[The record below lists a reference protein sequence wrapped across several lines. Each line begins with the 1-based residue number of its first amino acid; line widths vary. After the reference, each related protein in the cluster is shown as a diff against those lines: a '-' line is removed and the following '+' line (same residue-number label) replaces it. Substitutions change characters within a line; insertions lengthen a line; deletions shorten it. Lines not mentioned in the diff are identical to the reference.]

1 MGCCLWSNVPG
12 CVLLKVTDRMVEDTG
27 LRETRDDR
35 LYVQSVEKAFR
46 VLEAFAS
53 ATGPMSL
60 SQLAVAS
67 GLDKS
72 GAQRMG
78 HTLARLGYL
87 EQVPGGLRP
96 GHRILERSFDYL
108 RTDPLV
114 RRALPILAELKR
126 ETQERVD
133 LSRFDDVNMLY
144 LVRLQ
149 SKRETF
155 YAYLNGRRVP
165 TFCTSGGRAVLS
177 RLPRAQML
185 DVLQRSD
192 RTKVTPKT
200 TTAMERVVRLV
211 QQAQADGYAVALE
224 EVLLGEIAIAAAVT
238 DEIGRPVAAIHVAGS
253 LGDWTAED
261 FTRRFAPLVVDAA
274 HAASLA

>member
-1 MGCCLWSNVPG
+1 MG
-12 CVLLKVTDRMVEDTG
+12 DRTS
-27 LRETRDDR
+27 ETLPADATEDR

-46 VLEAFAS
+46 LLEAFAT

-60 SQLAVAS
+60 SQLAAAS

-87 EQVPGGLRP
+87 EQTPTGLRP
-96 GHRILERSFDYL
+96 SHRILERSFDYL
-108 RTDPLV
+108 RTEPLV
-114 RRALPILAELKR
+114 RRALPILSELRR

-133 LSRFDDVNMLY
+133 LSRFDDLHMLY

-155 YAYLNGRRVP
+155 NAYLNGRRVP
-165 TFCTSGGRAVLS
+165 TYCTSGGRAVLA
-177 RLPRAQML
+177 RLPKAQVTS
-185 DVLQRSD
+185 VLQRSD
-192 RTKVTPKT
+192 RTKLTPKT
-200 TTAMERVVRLV
+200 TISLERTVRLIA
-211 QQAQADGYAVALE
+211 QAQADGYAVALE
-224 EVLLGEIAIAAAVT
+224 EVLVGEIALAAAVT
-238 DEIGRPVAAIHVAGS
+238 DEAGRPVGAIHLAAS
-253 LGDWTAED
+253 LSDWTPEE

-274 HAASLA
+274 HAASFI